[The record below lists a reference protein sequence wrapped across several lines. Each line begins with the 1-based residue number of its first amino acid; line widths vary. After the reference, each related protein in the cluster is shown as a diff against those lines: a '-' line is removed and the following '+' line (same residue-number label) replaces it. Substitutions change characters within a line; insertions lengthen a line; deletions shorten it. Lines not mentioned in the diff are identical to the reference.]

1 MNTFGIKETD
11 LDFLI
16 INSLKVIRDSYR
28 NKFYEVFD
36 LEEPL
41 LYIDY

>member
-1 MNTFGIKETD
+1 MDTPGMKETD

-16 INSLKVIRDSYR
+16 INSPKIIRDNYG

-41 LYIDY
+41 LYIAY